1 MSLFDVELVNTV
13 PICEHSRHGA
23 YLCPLTGMPSSQA
36 YLDHSGILGP
46 PSPGDP
52 HRIASSPSLRWW
64 WHRYALLLAAA
75 AHDVGHPAR
84 MNPFMVATKRHLGL
98 HYDVDAGGV
107 AQGGSDGNNSGG
119 GGAKGALPL
128 VQPPPKGGVLE
139 AMHASTFLA
148 LTRQHNV
155 LEHLGGGAAE
165 ARLRET
171 VRLMRKKKGGGGVL
185 GGGFGKYKSGKKTT
199 SQYD

>member
-1 MSLFDVELVNTV
+1 
-13 PICEHSRHGA
+13 
-23 YLCPLTGMPSSQA
+23 
-36 YLDHSGILGP
+36 
-46 PSPGDP
+46 
-52 HRIASSPSLRWW
+52 
-64 WHRYALLLAAA
+64 LLLAAA

-84 MNPFMVATKRHLGL
+84 MNPFVVATKRHLAL

-107 AQGGSDGNNSGG
+107 AHGGDDDGSSSSGGASGGSDGAHGLRV
-119 GGAKGALPL
+119 LP
-128 VQPPPKGGVLE
+128 PEKGGVLE

-171 VRLMRKKKGGGGVL
+171 VRL
-185 GGGFGKYKSGKKTT
+185 
-199 SQYD
+199 